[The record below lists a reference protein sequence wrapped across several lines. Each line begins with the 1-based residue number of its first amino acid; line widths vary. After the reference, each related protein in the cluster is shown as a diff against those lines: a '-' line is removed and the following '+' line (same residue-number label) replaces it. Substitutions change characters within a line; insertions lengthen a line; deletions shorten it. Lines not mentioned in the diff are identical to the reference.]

1 MIVDS
6 SALVAI
12 LLAEPGHKVLV
23 DHVARAPLV
32 GVGAPTLAETG
43 IVLTARLGV
52 AGKSL
57 LARLLQ
63 EAAAETIACTAA
75 HWPIAVDAFTRY
87 GKGRHSAA
95 LNFGDCLTYA
105 TCRLAGRPLLCTGDD
120 FPQTDL
126 DVVTW
131 SPGMDD
137 VPDQVFP

>member
-6 SALVAI
+6 SALIAI
-12 LLAEPGHKVLV
+12 VLVEPGYQALV
-23 DHVARAPLV
+23 DHLATAPAI
-32 GVGAPTLAETG
+32 GVGALTLAETG

-52 AGKSL
+52 AGRSL

-63 EAAAETIACTAA
+63 EVGVETIPCTAA

-87 GKGRHSAA
+87 GKSRHPAA

-105 TCRLAGRPLLCTGDD
+105 TCRLAARPVLCVGND

-126 DVVTW
+126 DVAQW
-131 SPGMDD
+131 STS
-137 VPDQVFP
+137 